1 MGNKIVRILG
11 AEQVSSVNYVETFR
25 DLSMVSEKSSLD
37 SALSCPS
44 IEDYIK
50 YLKTESDDTELSAI
64 AVDPSMSDEEVIAKL
79 AMFLD
84 TDYYVELAKYEQY
97 LNKSRYK
104 ISKIND
110 VAATK
115 NSLHNIFTWTP
126 GQRILNPNFGSR
138 LESLLYEGI
147 TEQNKDAIVAEI
159 KSAATTYE
167 PRVEIIDVI
176 DMTNAYEVENSGV
189 CLQIIFTIPALTQ
202 GEKYSETLFYNTTQ
216 L

>member
-1 MGNKIVRILG
+1 
-11 AEQVSSVNYVETFR
+11 
-25 DLSMVSEKSSLD
+25 MVSEKSSLD

-104 ISKIND
+104 IAKIND

-159 KSAATTYE
+159 KSVATT
-167 PRVEIIDVI
+167 
-176 DMTNAYEVENSGV
+176 
-189 CLQIIFTIPALTQ
+189 
-202 GEKYSETLFYNTTQ
+202 
-216 L
+216 

>member
-159 KSAATTYE
+159 KSAVTT
-167 PRVEIIDVI
+167 
-176 DMTNAYEVENSGV
+176 
-189 CLQIIFTIPALTQ
+189 
-202 GEKYSETLFYNTTQ
+202 
-216 L
+216 

>member
-37 SALSCPS
+37 SALSCPN

-50 YLKTESDDTELSAI
+50 YLKTESDDTDLSAI

-104 ISKIND
+104 IAKIND

-159 KSAATTYE
+159 KSAVTTQE

>member
-64 AVDPSMSDEEVIAKL
+64 VVDPSMSDEEVIAKL

-159 KSAATTYE
+159 KSAATT
-167 PRVEIIDVI
+167 
-176 DMTNAYEVENSGV
+176 
-189 CLQIIFTIPALTQ
+189 
-202 GEKYSETLFYNTTQ
+202 
-216 L
+216 

>member
-64 AVDPSMSDEEVIAKL
+64 AVDPSMSDEDVIAKI

-84 TDYYVELAKYEQY
+84 TDYCIELAKYEQY

-159 KSAATTYE
+159 KSVATT
-167 PRVEIIDVI
+167 
-176 DMTNAYEVENSGV
+176 
-189 CLQIIFTIPALTQ
+189 
-202 GEKYSETLFYNTTQ
+202 
-216 L
+216 

>member
-1 MGNKIVRILG
+1 
-11 AEQVSSVNYVETFR
+11 
-25 DLSMVSEKSSLD
+25 MVSEKSSLD
-37 SALSCPS
+37 SALSCPN

-50 YLKTESDDTELSAI
+50 YLKTESDDTDLSAI

-159 KSAATTYE
+159 KSAATT
-167 PRVEIIDVI
+167 
-176 DMTNAYEVENSGV
+176 
-189 CLQIIFTIPALTQ
+189 
-202 GEKYSETLFYNTTQ
+202 
-216 L
+216 

>member
-1 MGNKIVRILG
+1 
-11 AEQVSSVNYVETFR
+11 
-25 DLSMVSEKSSLD
+25 MVSEKSSLD

-64 AVDPSMSDEEVIAKL
+64 VVDPSMSDEEVIAKL

-84 TDYYVELAKYEQY
+84 TDYYIELAKYEQY

-104 ISKIND
+104 IAKIND

-159 KSAATTYE
+159 KSAATT
-167 PRVEIIDVI
+167 
-176 DMTNAYEVENSGV
+176 
-189 CLQIIFTIPALTQ
+189 
-202 GEKYSETLFYNTTQ
+202 
-216 L
+216 

>member
-1 MGNKIVRILG
+1 MGNKIVRILST
-11 AEQVSSVNYVETFR
+11 QPLSSVNYVETFR

-64 AVDPSMSDEEVIAKL
+64 VVDPSMSDEEVIAKL

-104 ISKIND
+104 IAKIND

-159 KSAATTYE
+159 KSAVTTQE

-189 CLQIIFTIPALTQ
+189 CLQIICTIPALTQ

>member
-115 NSLHNIFTWTP
+115 NSLHNIFTCTP

-159 KSAATTYE
+159 KSAATT
-167 PRVEIIDVI
+167 
-176 DMTNAYEVENSGV
+176 
-189 CLQIIFTIPALTQ
+189 
-202 GEKYSETLFYNTTQ
+202 
-216 L
+216 

>member
-64 AVDPSMSDEEVIAKL
+64 AVDPSMSDEEVSAKL

-104 ISKIND
+104 FPTND
-110 VAATK
+110 VAAFVP
-115 NSLHNIFTWTP
+115 NSINVRPLTTFTRSP
-126 GQRILNPNFGSR
+126 LRS
-138 LESLLYEGI
+138 
-147 TEQNKDAIVAEI
+147 V
-159 KSAATTYE
+159 
-167 PRVEIIDVI
+167 
-176 DMTNAYEVENSGV
+176 
-189 CLQIIFTIPALTQ
+189 
-202 GEKYSETLFYNTTQ
+202 
-216 L
+216 

>member
-1 MGNKIVRILG
+1 
-11 AEQVSSVNYVETFR
+11 
-25 DLSMVSEKSSLD
+25 MVSEKSSLD

-159 KSAATTYE
+159 KSAATT
-167 PRVEIIDVI
+167 
-176 DMTNAYEVENSGV
+176 
-189 CLQIIFTIPALTQ
+189 
-202 GEKYSETLFYNTTQ
+202 
-216 L
+216 

>member
-37 SALSCPS
+37 SALSCPN

-64 AVDPSMSDEEVIAKL
+64 VVDPSMSDEEVIAKL

-84 TDYYVELAKYEQY
+84 TDYYIELAKYEQY

-104 ISKIND
+104 IAKIND

-159 KSAATTYE
+159 KSAATT
-167 PRVEIIDVI
+167 
-176 DMTNAYEVENSGV
+176 
-189 CLQIIFTIPALTQ
+189 
-202 GEKYSETLFYNTTQ
+202 
-216 L
+216 

>member
-79 AMFLD
+79 AMVLD

-104 ISKIND
+104 IAKIND

-159 KSAATTYE
+159 KSAATT
-167 PRVEIIDVI
+167 
-176 DMTNAYEVENSGV
+176 
-189 CLQIIFTIPALTQ
+189 
-202 GEKYSETLFYNTTQ
+202 
-216 L
+216 